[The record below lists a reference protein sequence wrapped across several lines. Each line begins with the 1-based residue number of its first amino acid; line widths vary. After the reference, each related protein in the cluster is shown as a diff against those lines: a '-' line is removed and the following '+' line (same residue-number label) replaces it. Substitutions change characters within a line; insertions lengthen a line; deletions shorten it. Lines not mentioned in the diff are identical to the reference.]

1 MIKKDKVFEL
11 KIEEDD
17 QVSGIDSISLVD
29 EPAIEINW
37 MYFSKEKEHGFNI
50 PDGEDLKYSEMI
62 TQKGQSEEDLLNDG
76 WELHS
81 MEHNGKEEFISSSPN
96 SPSDEDTKD
105 YLIRYKYIL
114 NPKAPGAPVKKTT
127 REFCKDLLSKNLV
140 YRVEDLDSIVN
151 DLGSS
156 ALVWRGS
163 YNCRHLWSKLTY
175 RRGPKPI
182 ENNGSVRT
190 DRVDTGLELDILGY
204 SQPDTRT
211 SNPSFNKEKFESFS
225 DYPESVKNN
234 AKAVL
239 KYVDENGWGSC
250 GTDVGKQRANQLA
263 KGEAISKDTIQRMYS
278 YLSRHAGDLDSSKGY
293 GDGCGKLMYDSWGG
307 KSALSWAE
315 SKVKQFNKEKFQ
327 DACPPAT
334 QDVATNLKNRQNAID
349 TAHYGPLNPNE
360 PNEDYWIAK
369 AKMFGGDVQS
379 AKKSLCGNCSFFVQ
393 TKSMLDCI
401 SSGIGGQDAWSTID
415 AGDLGYCEAF
425 DFKCAAS
432 RTCDAW
438 VVGGPIT
445 QEFAGEKVSMDY
457 DDTLSTDKGVEL
469 AKRLLSEG
477 KDLSIITRRQETD
490 LGPVYKVAEGLG
502 ISRNKVHATN
512 GKLKW
517 ETIKRLGIQTHYD
530 NNPDEIKAIQD
541 NLQGVRGIKFGYDNN
556 LPSYVEQLPKKKKK
570 NFIDNFEYLISK
582 EDMKKQ
588 VFQTDEEKRTIIGPC
603 MVPNLRIPRRDS
615 QGNTYEIF
623 FSPETIKMIAEKYM
637 RNKYLD
643 NNDMM
648 HDGKAINDVYVVE
661 SWIKEDME
669 DKSNKYGYQ
678 DTPVG
683 TWFVAMKCAKT
694 PEGDK
699 VWNMV
704 KSGELAGFSV
714 SGWFEEV
721 ADFCREEMFLHQ
733 VVEILKKY

>member
-62 TQKGQSEEDLLNDG
+62 TQKGESEDDLLNDG

-96 SPSDEDTKD
+96 SPSDEDTKE

-114 NPKAPGAPVKKTT
+114 NPKAPGAPVKETT

-140 YRVEDLDSIVN
+140 YRVEDLDNIVN

-190 DRVDTGLELDILGY
+190 GRVDTGLELDILGY

-211 SNPSFNKEKFESFS
+211 SNPSFSKEK
-225 DYPESVKNN
+225 
-234 AKAVL
+234 L
-239 KYVDENGWGSC
+239 
-250 GTDVGKQRANQLA
+250 
-263 KGEAISKDTIQRMYS
+263 I
-278 YLSRHAGDLDSSKGY
+278 
-293 GDGCGKLMYDSWGG
+293 
-307 KSALSWAE
+307 
-315 SKVKQFNKEKFQ
+315 
-327 DACPPAT
+327 
-334 QDVATNLKNRQNAID
+334 
-349 TAHYGPLNPNE
+349 
-360 PNEDYWIAK
+360 
-369 AKMFGGDVQS
+369 
-379 AKKSLCGNCSFFVQ
+379 
-393 TKSMLDCI
+393 
-401 SSGIGGQDAWSTID
+401 
-415 AGDLGYCEAF
+415 
-425 DFKCAAS
+425 
-432 RTCDAW
+432 
-438 VVGGPIT
+438 
-445 QEFAGEKVSMDY
+445 GEKVSMDY
-457 DDTLSTDKGVEL
+457 DDTLSTDRGVEL

-502 ISRNKVHATN
+502 IPRNKVHGTN

-530 NNPDEIKAIQD
+530 NNPDEIKGIQD

-556 LPSYVEQLPKKKKK
+556 LPSYVQELPKKKKK
-570 NFIDNFEYLISK
+570 SFIDNFDYLISK

-603 MVPNLRIPRRDS
+603 MVPNLRIPRKDS

-637 RNKYLD
+637 RTKYLD

-648 HDGKAINDVYVVE
+648 HDGKPINDVYVVE

-678 DTPVG
+678 DTPIG